1 MKDTYTFVA
10 IFQYDKDGI
19 NIRFPDIEEAFSCA
33 KTEKEA
39 LKNAKEVLELTLYN
53 REKEG
58 IEIPE
63 SSQLEDIKCNENEK
77 LVIITISMSL
87 VRSEMESLQNF

>member
-33 KTEKEA
+33 ETEKEA